1 MFLCQWSLDIV
12 FGKQKQALDIIKQ
25 WGAEKMRSS
34 NFSRS
39 TDNRVYVGYIGDS
52 AAHIV
57 DEYVFEKLDDFEKA
71 LQDMGKVE
79 FKRFSEEIAPLIVP
93 GTQKWKIY
101 RIIAYV

>member
-12 FGKQKQALDIIKQ
+12 FGKQKQALDIIKE

-34 NFSRS
+34 NFRVS
-39 TDNRVYVGYIGDS
+39 TGGRVYVGYVGET

-71 LQDMGKVE
+71 LADMGKPE
-79 FKRFSEEIAPLIVP
+79 FKKFAEAIAPLIVP
-93 GTQKWKIY
+93 ATQKWNIY
-101 RIIAYV
+101 RIIA